1 MNKITAIIPVRAG
14 STRLKNKNI
23 APFAGT
29 NLLVNKINQL
39 KQVKEIDR
47 IVVSSDSDLML
58 SMAKAVGAD
67 THKRALEFCD
77 EKTKTFGEVVRHIAE
92 SVDGDDILWATCTS
106 PLVFPK
112 DYREAIVAYYEALLN
127 GYDSL
132 MSVESFKR
140 YIWNE
145 EGPLNY
151 ELGLKHVPS
160 QQLPTMYFVT
170 DGILMAPRKKM
181 IEWSYFHGRNPFKFL
196 VDKRTGCD
204 IDDGL
209 DLACA
214 RAWLDMDETVSQ
226 IDPYI
231 INDVKK
237 PLGGV
242 ILQSR
247 IQQLSVRRAA

>member
-39 KQVKEIDR
+39 KQVREIDR

-58 SMAKAVGAD
+58 SMAEAVGAD
-67 THKRALEFCD
+67 THKRAPEFCD

-112 DYREAIVAYYEALLN
+112 DYREAISAYYEALQN

-181 IEWSYFHGRNPFKFL
+181 IEWSYFHGRHPFKFL

-214 RAWLDMDETVSQ
+214 RAWLDMDESVSQ

-231 INDVKK
+231 VNDVRK
-237 PLGGV
+237 PLGGGN
-242 ILQSR
+242 S
-247 IQQLSVRRAA
+247 